1 MTDARERL
9 EAAIRDVLVNV
20 SVGTSLVQQIADAV
34 ERALAP
40 EPPAPLKVWPGLEG
54 EGLDRVREVFDTA
67 YDNAAV
73 AGKRGEYAVQVAR
86 TAQAGYLFRA
96 LVASLPVLPDVAGL
110 AGCVSVAGHYIP
122 REALAALA
130 DPYDGGGKG
139 VGQ

>member
-1 MTDARERL
+1 MTNARERL

-20 SVGTSLVQQIADAV
+20 SIGTSLVQQIADAV

-54 EGLDRVREVFDTA
+54 EGLERVRKVYNRACDVAKQGDDVYRFAWTA
-67 YDNAAV
+67 AA
-73 AGKRGEYAVQVAR
+73 AH
-86 TAQAGYLFRA
+86 LWRA

-139 VGQ
+139 VGK